1 MSRMMSRCRAGRVR
15 SGRLGSAFTL
25 VEILIVVVILGIL
38 AAVVVPQFSKAV
50 QDSSETATFDQL
62 NKVRRAVTYYY
73 ATTTSWPNVTA
84 GDGTWGPLLGNY
96 MRDTPAN
103 FWVPGPNSKVI
114 TIGSTADSAYQTGYG
129 WIYDD
134 TTGDVWAG
142 GFDLYDNPLPR
153 P

>member
-1 MSRMMSRCRAGRVR
+1 MSLTRSRSAPMI
-15 SGRLGSAFTL
+15 RLHSAFTL

-38 AAVVVPQFSKAV
+38 ASIVVPQFSKAV

-62 NKVRRAVTYYY
+62 GKVRRAVSYYY
-73 ATTTSWPNVTA
+73 AVNTAWPQVTA
-84 GDGTWGPLLGNY
+84 GDGTWGPLLGSY
-96 MRDTPAN
+96 MRDKPAN
-103 FWVPGPNSKVI
+103 FWVSGPKSK
-114 TIGSTADSAYQTGYG
+114 TIAIGAIPDSAYQTDYG
-129 WIYDD
+129 WIYDG

>member
-1 MSRMMSRCRAGRVR
+1 
-15 SGRLGSAFTL
+15 

-73 ATTTSWPNVTA
+73 ATTNTWPDVQA
-84 GDGTWGPLLGNY
+84 GDGTWGPLLGGY

-103 FWVPGPNSKVI
+103 FWVPGPKSK
-114 TIGSTADSAYQTGYG
+114 TIAIGATADVTYQTDYG
-129 WIYDD
+129 WIYDG

-142 GFDLYDNPLPR
+142 GFDLYDNQLPR